1 MSFEIRIFSMNYY
14 IGRKKLPRYF
24 ACIYLISD
32 IFWFPLFLFRLM
44 FFILP
49 QSRAIRFLF
58 RIRELKS
65 PRNSKVGWVEC
76 KAFFSF
82 CKTFA
87 IIHLKLV
94 WMCFIFTWLLALAIQ
109 LISFIHLA
117 EYSRFRAIVMNNRV
131 WLLGVAGLEKARLN
145 SGHGIVCRSQ
155 NCPRTKVKKKV
166 VGRGLTGWTTSS
178 SLEW

>member
-1 MSFEIRIFSMNYY
+1 MFFEIRIFSMNYY

-87 IIHLKLV
+87 LIHLKLV
-94 WMCFIFTWLLALAIQ
+94 WMCFFFYLATGFSNPANFFHSFSWIFTFLCHRNEQQGMA
-109 LISFIHLA
+109 
-117 EYSRFRAIVMNNRV
+117 SRHSRAGESKTEFRPWHRM
-131 WLLGVAGLEKARLN
+131 
-145 SGHGIVCRSQ
+145 
-155 NCPRTKVKKKV
+155 
-166 VGRGLTGWTTSS
+166 
-178 SLEW
+178 SLPELSPH